1 MVIALD
7 VLRRAETGVPCKE
20 KDFDLKI
27 VYPNV
32 SSLIKEYKIRYDPQH
47 PVLIDDDLTDD
58 IFKAGFRLALAT
70 GILCKNTER
79 IINFDEEELREGVR
93 ASPSMLNIGDG
104 NDTVEMRFRGIESN
118 VKPVIA
124 GGGAGM
130 PVSEFLYTK
139 ILASFV
145 KEPLVDTFG
154 GSLTLT
160 EVYGRQLMAGTPLEV
175 LLVKREMELAKEA
188 LNMVGR
194 PGIHVIMGG
203 GGVTALGSVAACST
217 EGGFRK
223 SDGLLIA
230 VLPELKTDYVRLT
243 MSTHLSSYGGI
254 PISLVEPVIGYIG
267 GPEASAIIGV
277 AEILLS
283 SLVHGVKY
291 HLLGPV
297 NIRYPAAST
306 SRECLWVEN
315 AVGQAI
321 SRNTRMLITNN
332 VITAAG
338 PCTDMVLYETAATV
352 IGNVPSGW
360 HIGPG
365 VGAASTK
372 YTDKSTGLETR
383 FMAECA
389 VAAMK
394 MSRSNADEIVNVL
407 LSKYEPKLKDPP
419 LGKTFP
425 ECYDLKTLT
434 PSSEWLQVYRG
445 VKSELKDLGISFQS
459 K

>member
-1 MVIALD
+1 MVTALD
-7 VLRRAETGVPCKE
+7 VVHRAETGVPCRD
-20 KDFDLKI
+20 KDFDLRI
-27 VYPNV
+27 VYRTV
-32 SSLIKEYKIRYDPQH
+32 SSLIKEHKIRYDPQH
-47 PVLIDDDLTDD
+47 PVLIDDDLADD
-58 IFKAGFRLALAT
+58 IFEAGFRLALAT
-70 GILCKNTER
+70 GVLCRDTER
-79 IINFDEEELREGVR
+79 IIKFDEKELKKSVGE
-93 ASPSMLNIGDG
+93 SPSMLNIGDG
-104 NDTVEMRFRGIESN
+104 KDRVEMRFRGIESN
-118 VKPVIA
+118 VKPVVA

-130 PVSEFLYTK
+130 PVSESLYTK

-160 EVYGRQLMAGTPLEV
+160 EVYGRPMMAGSPLEV
-175 LLVKREMELAKEA
+175 LLVKREIELAKEA
-188 LNMVGR
+188 LNIVGR
-194 PGIHVIMGG
+194 QGIHVIMGG
-203 GGVTALGSVAACST
+203 GGVTALGSIAACST

-223 SDGLLIA
+223 SDGFLIG
-230 VLPELKTDYVRLT
+230 VLPELKTDYVRLAVA
-243 MSTHLSSYGGI
+243 THLSSYGGI
-254 PISLVEPVIGYIG
+254 SISLVEPVVGYIG

-283 SLVHGVKY
+283 SLVYGVKY
-291 HLLGPV
+291 HLFGPV
-297 NIRYPAAST
+297 NMRYPSAST
-306 SRECLWVEN
+306 NRECLWVEN
-315 AVGQAI
+315 VVGQAI

-372 YTDKSTGLETR
+372 YMDRSTGLETR

-407 LSKYEPKLKDPP
+407 LSKYESKLKDPP

-434 PSSEWLQVYRG
+434 PSSEWLRIYRG
-445 VKSELKDLGISFQS
+445 VKGELKDLGIGF
-459 K
+459 